1 MDSLVQKTFWAT
13 KKEVVDNLDNKDYKT
28 KVGNDDYNLKNA
40 KKNLLK
46 IITKK
51 IGRDEARKLYNTLIK
66 PDVNVLS
73 NAISRDKSKRNNI
86 LNVLNNI
93 ESSVFEGLY
102 FNYEDES
109 SELEESVAKRTKLRR
124 QISDEI
130 SKK

>member
-1 MDSLVQKTFWAT
+1 MVKM
-13 KKEVVDNLDNKDYKT
+13 
-28 KVGNDDYNLKNA
+28 
-40 KKNLLK
+40 
-46 IITKK
+46 
-51 IGRDEARKLYNTLIK
+51 KLYNTLIK

>member
-1 MDSLVQKTFWAT
+1 M
-13 KKEVVDNLDNKDYKT
+13 
-28 KVGNDDYNLKNA
+28 
-40 KKNLLK
+40 
-46 IITKK
+46 
-51 IGRDEARKLYNTLIK
+51 KLYNTLIK

-93 ESSVFEGLY
+93 ELSVFEGLY

>member
-1 MDSLVQKTFWAT
+1 M
-13 KKEVVDNLDNKDYKT
+13 
-28 KVGNDDYNLKNA
+28 
-40 KKNLLK
+40 
-46 IITKK
+46 
-51 IGRDEARKLYNTLIK
+51 KLYNTLIK

-93 ESSVFEGLY
+93 ELSVFEGLY

-124 QISDEI
+124 QMSDEI

>member
-1 MDSLVQKTFWAT
+1 M
-13 KKEVVDNLDNKDYKT
+13 
-28 KVGNDDYNLKNA
+28 
-40 KKNLLK
+40 
-46 IITKK
+46 
-51 IGRDEARKLYNTLIK
+51 KLYNTLIK

-93 ESSVFEGLY
+93 ESIVFEGLY

-109 SELEESVAKRTKLRR
+109 SELEERVAKRTKLRR

>member
-1 MDSLVQKTFWAT
+1 M
-13 KKEVVDNLDNKDYKT
+13 
-28 KVGNDDYNLKNA
+28 
-40 KKNLLK
+40 
-46 IITKK
+46 
-51 IGRDEARKLYNTLIK
+51 
-66 PDVNVLS
+66 LS
-73 NAISRDKSKRNNI
+73 NVISRGKSKRNNI

>member
-1 MDSLVQKTFWAT
+1 M
-13 KKEVVDNLDNKDYKT
+13 
-28 KVGNDDYNLKNA
+28 
-40 KKNLLK
+40 
-46 IITKK
+46 
-51 IGRDEARKLYNTLIK
+51 KLYNTLIK

-93 ESSVFEGLY
+93 ESIVFEGLY

>member
-1 MDSLVQKTFWAT
+1 M
-13 KKEVVDNLDNKDYKT
+13 
-28 KVGNDDYNLKNA
+28 
-40 KKNLLK
+40 
-46 IITKK
+46 
-51 IGRDEARKLYNTLIK
+51 KLYNTLIK

-93 ESSVFEGLY
+93 ELSVFEGLY

-109 SELEESVAKRTKLRR
+109 SELEERVAKRTKLRR

>member
-1 MDSLVQKTFWAT
+1 MVKM
-13 KKEVVDNLDNKDYKT
+13 
-28 KVGNDDYNLKNA
+28 
-40 KKNLLK
+40 
-46 IITKK
+46 
-51 IGRDEARKLYNTLIK
+51 KLYNTLIK

-93 ESSVFEGLY
+93 ESIVFEGLY

>member
-1 MDSLVQKTFWAT
+1 M
-13 KKEVVDNLDNKDYKT
+13 
-28 KVGNDDYNLKNA
+28 
-40 KKNLLK
+40 
-46 IITKK
+46 
-51 IGRDEARKLYNTLIK
+51 KLYNTLIK

-109 SELEESVAKRTKLRR
+109 SELEERVAKRTKLRR

>member
-1 MDSLVQKTFWAT
+1 M
-13 KKEVVDNLDNKDYKT
+13 
-28 KVGNDDYNLKNA
+28 
-40 KKNLLK
+40 
-46 IITKK
+46 
-51 IGRDEARKLYNTLIK
+51 KLYNTLIK

-109 SELEESVAKRTKLRR
+109 SELEESLAKRTKLRR

>member
-1 MDSLVQKTFWAT
+1 M
-13 KKEVVDNLDNKDYKT
+13 
-28 KVGNDDYNLKNA
+28 
-40 KKNLLK
+40 
-46 IITKK
+46 
-51 IGRDEARKLYNTLIK
+51 KLYNTLIK

-109 SELEESVAKRTKLRR
+109 SELEESVAKRTKSRR

>member
-1 MDSLVQKTFWAT
+1 MKCQ
-13 KKEVVDNLDNKDYKT
+13 N
-28 KVGNDDYNLKNA
+28 YN
-40 KKNLLK
+40 
-46 IITKK
+46 
-51 IGRDEARKLYNTLIK
+51 GQDEARKLYNTLIK

-73 NAISRDKSKRNNI
+73 NAINRDKSKRNNI

>member
-1 MDSLVQKTFWAT
+1 MVKM
-13 KKEVVDNLDNKDYKT
+13 
-28 KVGNDDYNLKNA
+28 
-40 KKNLLK
+40 
-46 IITKK
+46 
-51 IGRDEARKLYNTLIK
+51 KLYNTLIK

-109 SELEESVAKRTKLRR
+109 SELEERVAKRTKLRR

>member
-1 MDSLVQKTFWAT
+1 M
-13 KKEVVDNLDNKDYKT
+13 
-28 KVGNDDYNLKNA
+28 
-40 KKNLLK
+40 
-46 IITKK
+46 
-51 IGRDEARKLYNTLIK
+51 KLYNTLIK

>member
-1 MDSLVQKTFWAT
+1 M
-13 KKEVVDNLDNKDYKT
+13 
-28 KVGNDDYNLKNA
+28 
-40 KKNLLK
+40 
-46 IITKK
+46 
-51 IGRDEARKLYNTLIK
+51 KLYNTLIK

-73 NAISRDKSKRNNI
+73 NAISIDKSKRNNI

-109 SELEESVAKRTKLRR
+109 SELEECVAKRTKSRR

>member
-1 MDSLVQKTFWAT
+1 M
-13 KKEVVDNLDNKDYKT
+13 
-28 KVGNDDYNLKNA
+28 
-40 KKNLLK
+40 
-46 IITKK
+46 
-51 IGRDEARKLYNTLIK
+51 KLYNTLIK

-93 ESSVFEGLY
+93 ESSVSEGLY

>member
-1 MDSLVQKTFWAT
+1 M
-13 KKEVVDNLDNKDYKT
+13 
-28 KVGNDDYNLKNA
+28 
-40 KKNLLK
+40 
-46 IITKK
+46 
-51 IGRDEARKLYNTLIK
+51 KLYNTLIK

-109 SELEESVAKRTKLRR
+109 SELEESIAKRTKLRR
-124 QISDEI
+124 QISDEV
-130 SKK
+130 SKKEKMITINYLKIT